1 MNAQIVLGALAG
13 LLILP
18 VAYAV
23 IRALF
28 VAVEDEEAVLVQ
40 VMGKHTK
47 TLTRPGLHFLPSV
60 LLPWVRTTAVSLRKD
75 FRHIEGIHI
84 NDARGTTVLVDL
96 WVEFRIA
103 EPQKAM
109 FQVEDWDR
117 SLQKLLTHSA
127 IFILGNREFHQIL
140 CDRSELGN
148 RLEKD
153 IAAETSRWG
162 IAVELAFIR
171 NVRLLPEVSRQVF
184 DAVAA
189 HLERAKADIEEEGRL
204 RAAMLEAE
212 TAKQVAALVADAKG
226 QYPLA
231 IGRAF
236 DKLRENPEVFHAY
249 NALYELSVLRPHRMV
264 AFSGFGGA
272 ELRPVDALMS
282 PEHALPPPVDAE

>member
-1 MNAQIVLGALAG
+1 VNAQLVLGALAG
-13 LLILP
+13 VLILP
-18 VAYAV
+18 ALYAA

-40 VMGKHTK
+40 VMGKHTR
-47 TLTRPGLHFLPSV
+47 TLTRPGLHFLPSA

-140 CDRSELGN
+140 CDRSELGS

-249 NALYELSVLRPHRMV
+249 NALYELSVLRPHRVV

-282 PEHALPPPVDAE
+282 PEHALPPVDAE